1 MEIKGTYNSATV
13 FTDNIGQNCIDQIKT
28 LVNCQAFADAKIKI
42 MPDCHAGVGCVVG
55 YTQTIQNKIVPNL
68 VGVDGSCGMAYV
80 KIPKVDLRM
89 LDKIIRRYI
98 PAGTATHDSKFF
110 PNNLKKKVE
119 LMLDSLNA
127 VIGNTDAIRRIL
139 NSIGTLG
146 GGNHFIEVGKSMT
159 TGEWFL
165 IVHSGSRNLGLQV
178 CKYWQNMASKNLA
191 ANKYD
196 VGNVIEQLKKEGRES
211 EIESAIKMLKDKNRD
226 IPKNLAYLQG
236 VDMENYL
243 HDMSIVD
250 NYAALNRQ
258 TLIEIILGK
267 LGVKMHRMKI
277 FTTKHNYIDQSVKI
291 LRKGAISAQADEE
304 VLIPLNMRD
313 GSLICVGKGN
323 PDWNFSA
330 PHGAGRL
337 MSSTQAKESIS
348 LDGFVKSME
357 GIFSSSVNESTI
369 DESPMAYKDA
379 AEIESLIV
387 DTVEIRDRLTPL
399 YNFKAGS

>member
-1 MEIKGTYNSATV
+1 MEIKGKYNSATI
-13 FTDNIGQNCIDQIKT
+13 FTDNVEYQCIDQVKT
-28 LVNCQAFADAKIKI
+28 LVNCQAFADVQIKI

-80 KIPKVDLRM
+80 KIPEVDLRT
-89 LDKIIRRYI
+89 LDKIIQRYV
-98 PAGTATHDSKFF
+98 PAGMEIHN
-110 PNNLKKKVE
+110 PNAVPNRLKKKVE
-119 LMLDSLNA
+119 LMLDALHAKMSSEALK
-127 VIGNTDAIRRIL
+127 RIL
-139 NSIGTLG
+139 NSAGTLG
-146 GGNHFIEVGKSMT
+146 GGNHFIEVGRSVT

-178 CKYWQNMASKNLA
+178 CKYWQNTAAKNLA

-196 VGNVIEQLKKEGRES
+196 VGNVIEQLKREGRES
-211 EIESAIKMLKDKNRD
+211 EIESAIKMLKEKNCD
-226 IPKNLAYLQG
+226 VPKSLAYLQG

-243 HDMSIVD
+243 HDMKIVD
-250 NYAALNRQ
+250 QYAALNRQ
-258 TLIEIILGK
+258 TIIEIILGK

-277 FTTKHNYIDQSVKI
+277 FTTKHNYIDQAEKI

-337 MSSTQAKESIS
+337 MSRTKAKESIS
-348 LDGFVKSME
+348 LDEFVKSME
-357 GIFSSSVNESTI
+357 GVYTSSVNESTI

-399 YNFKAGS
+399 YNFKAGG